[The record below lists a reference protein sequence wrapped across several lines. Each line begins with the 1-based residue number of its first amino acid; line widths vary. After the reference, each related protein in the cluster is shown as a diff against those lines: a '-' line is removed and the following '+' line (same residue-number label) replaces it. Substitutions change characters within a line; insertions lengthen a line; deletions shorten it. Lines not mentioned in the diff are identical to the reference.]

1 MKPSPCQ
8 RWEGGAPGRKRGSI
22 LIYVL
27 WILILITGLAFHVSS
42 ASRVTT
48 LNQSAASRQLKNQM
62 QIDSAIQ
69 FAVYQ
74 ILAERWQNFKFELY
88 LNQQKL
94 VLEIFNESGFISL
107 YQTSNR
113 DLRNVFREI
122 ALPQQSVDELAAEI
136 NAEDKSLR
144 FNSFDE
150 IRRIDG
156 IDSEML
162 ARLSSLVTIYH
173 EESVNP
179 QLAPENVLMHMKGID
194 KYRVQQLL
202 ETEDAETRLRLRQEL
217 TQIVTR
223 DEGEYSDNMIEYF
236 RIRLALDDQHYRV
249 VLKVDNR
256 KSSWQVLQ
264 VESIMLPA
272 RPAS

>member
-1 MKPSPCQ
+1 MKLFPCQ
-8 RWEGGAPGRKRGSI
+8 GYEGGVARRKRGSI

-27 WILILITGLAFHVSS
+27 WILVLITGLAFHVSS

-48 LNQSAASRQLKNQM
+48 LNQSAASSQLKNQM

-74 ILAERWQNFKFELY
+74 IIAKRWQNSKFELY

-94 VLEIFNESGFISL
+94 VLEIFNESGFISI
-107 YQTSNR
+107 YQTSNA
-113 DLRNVFREI
+113 DLQNVFREV
-122 ALPQQSVDELAAEI
+122 ALPQQSIDELTAEI
-136 NAEDKSLR
+136 NAEDRKLR

-150 IRRIDG
+150 IRRIGG
-156 IDSEML
+156 IDREML
-162 ARLSSLVTIYH
+162 DRLSSLVSIYH
-173 EESVNP
+173 EEGVNP
-179 QLAPENVLMHMKGID
+179 QLAPEDVLMQVKGID

-223 DEGEYSDNMIEYF
+223 DEGEYSDNQIDYF
-236 RIRLALDDQHYRV
+236 RIRLALGDQHYRV
-249 VLKVDNR
+249 VLKVDSR
-256 KSSWQVLQ
+256 DSSWQVLQ
-264 VESIMLPA
+264 VDAIVPPDRSA
-272 RPAS
+272 G